1 MNSIVLLGRMTKD
14 AEVRY
19 TSTGKVVASF
29 SLAVDR
35 PYTSEDGK
43 READFINCQIWG
55 KSAETLGNSVH
66 KGQRVLVEGRLQ
78 IRQYTDKNG
87 NKRTAA
93 EVVCGHFEFIERREQ
108 SGSQGEQQPH
118 GMESFGQ
125 QVPFDEEIPF

>member
-35 PYTSEDGK
+35 PYTGEDGK
-43 READFINCQIWG
+43 HEADFIDCVIWG

-93 EVVCGHFEFIERREQ
+93 EVVADRFEFIERKEQ
-108 SGSQGEQQPH
+108 TESQG
-118 GMESFGQ
+118 MENFGQ
-125 QVPFDEEIPF
+125 QMPFDEEIPF

>member
-35 PYTSEDGK
+35 PYTGTDGK
-43 READFINCQIWG
+43 READFINCTIWG
-55 KSAETLGNSVH
+55 KSAETLGNYVH
-66 KGQRVLVEGRLQ
+66 KGQRLLVEGRLQ
-78 IRQYTDKNG
+78 IRSYDAKDG
-87 NKRTAA
+87 SKRWVT
-93 EVVCGHFEFIERREQ
+93 EVIVNHAEFIERKEQ
-108 SGSQGEQQPH
+108 TSQQPAPQS
-118 GMESFGQ
+118 MESFGQ

>member
-35 PYTSEDGK
+35 PYTGEDGK
-43 READFINCQIWG
+43 HEADFINCVIWG
-55 KSAETLGNSVH
+55 KSAETLGKSVH
-66 KGQRVLVEGRLQ
+66 KGQRILLEGRLQ

-93 EVVCGHFEFIERREQ
+93 EVVAERFEFIERKEQ
-108 SGSQGEQQPH
+108 TETQ
-118 GMESFGQ
+118 GMETFGQ
-125 QVPFDEEIPF
+125 QMPFDEEIPF